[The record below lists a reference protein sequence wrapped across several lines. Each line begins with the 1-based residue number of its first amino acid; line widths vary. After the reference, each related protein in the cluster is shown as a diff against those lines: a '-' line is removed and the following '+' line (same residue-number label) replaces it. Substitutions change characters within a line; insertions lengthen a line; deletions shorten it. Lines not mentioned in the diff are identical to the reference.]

1 LCTVIFTTEIGWFV
15 TAMVAVI
22 LPCLV
27 TGRMFSNGLVDDLLD
42 LRVRKVLAGLG
53 ALDYLGAGRL
63 GCRWGGQEVERPH
76 GQIQI
81 PHMCGI

>member
-1 LCTVIFTTEIGWFV
+1 
-15 TAMVAVI
+15 MVAVI

-63 GCRWGGQEVERPH
+63 GCRWGREKIEALCRQH
-76 GQIQI
+76 QIRDMVRI
-81 PHMCGI
+81 